1 MTRRDNNSY
10 INIFPLNN
18 HHKINKPPEGVYLLK
33 KTGLRY
39 SSLFIIL
46 TLIFIQTG
54 CGSKK
59 EEKTNGTEKIAQH
72 MVNATMSDPKTF
84 NLVVSNESSTS
95 TVVGSLFE
103 GLLRLDPKTLQPEP
117 MIASSWEVSGDG
129 KTWIFHIREGV
140 KWSDGTA
147 LTAKDVLFT
156 FNVIYDEKVP
166 TSLRDI
172 LAINGKPLK
181 VEKIDDMTVRF
192 ILPKPFAP
200 FLNSLMTVDILPE
213 HILGMALKEGR
224 FADTWGIDTAPETLI
239 GSGPYIMTKYVPAQ
253 FVKYKRNPHYWRK
266 DEEGKQLPYLEEQT
280 LLIVQDQNALYLKF
294 TAGETD
300 SHSPRPEEVETLK
313 GEAQKLGINIKQL
326 GLNTG
331 SPFVT
336 FNRNPRHFVQDGK
349 KDPKLT
355 WFTDKNFLMAISHA
369 IDRDT
374 IIANTMHGLGKAAVA
389 TISEEVKT
397 FHNADLKGYNY
408 DLEKAAALLK
418 DGGYNKDTNGLLHDS
433 KGNAIEFSLNTNAG
447 NLLREQICS
456 ILKEDWE
463 KLGMKI
469 NYRPLEFNG
478 LVEKL
483 MSNFQWD
490 AILISL
496 TGGIEPHNGAN
507 VARSSGNLH
516 FWNPRQEEPATT
528 WEAEIDKL
536 IEEGASEMDIEK
548 RKLVYKRIQA
558 IYHEEL
564 PMILTVRQ
572 YVFDAYKNRLKNY
585 DPTTWGLY
593 KPERIIIEN

>member
-1 MTRRDNNSY
+1 MYRRK
-10 INIFPLNN
+10 ITLLTMAGLAFIFTACDSGSA
-18 HHKINKPPEGVYLLK
+18 KKAASEKKP
-33 KTGLRY
+33 
-39 SSLFIIL
+39 
-46 TLIFIQTG
+46 
-54 CGSKK
+54 
-59 EEKTNGTEKIAQH
+59 AQH

-84 NLVVSNESSTS
+84 NLVVSNETSTS

-117 MIASSWEVSGDG
+117 MLASSWEVSEDG
-129 KTWIFHIREGV
+129 KTWIFRLREGV
-140 KWSDGTA
+140 RWSDGTP
-147 LTAKDVLFT
+147 LQAKDILFT
-156 FNVIYDEKVP
+156 FKVIYDEKVP

-172 LAINGKPLK
+172 LAINGEPLR
-181 VEKIDDMTVRF
+181 VEKVDDMTVRF
-192 ILPKPFAP
+192 ILPKSFAP
-200 FLNSLMTVDILPE
+200 FLNSLMAVDILPE
-213 HILGMALKEGR
+213 HILGKALKEGR
-224 FADTWGIDTAPETLI
+224 FADTWGIDTAPEELI
-239 GSGPYIMTKYVPAQ
+239 GTGPYIMTKYVPAQ
-253 FVKYKRNPHYWRK
+253 YVKYRRNPHYWRK

-300 SHSPRPEEVETLK
+300 THSPRPEEVETLK
-313 GEAQKLGINIKQL
+313 GESHKLDITIKQL

-336 FNRNPRHFVQDGK
+336 FNRNPRYLIREGK
-349 KDPKLT
+349 KDPKLD
-355 WFTDKNFLMAISHA
+355 WFTDKYFLRAISHA
-369 IDRDT
+369 VDKET

-397 FHNADLKGYNY
+397 FHNAELRGYDY
-408 DLEKAAALLK
+408 DLERAETLLK
-418 DGGYNKDTNGLLHDS
+418 EGGYVKGADGILRDAR
-433 KGNAIEFSLNTNAG
+433 GNAIEFSLHTNAG

-463 KLGMKI
+463 KLGMKV
-469 NYRPLEFNG
+469 NYRPLEFNA

-490 AILISL
+490 AILIGL

-507 VARSSGNLH
+507 VDRSSGNLH
-516 FWNPRQEEPATT
+516 FWNPRQKKPATA
-528 WEAEIDKL
+528 WEAEIDRL
-536 IEEGASEMDIEK
+536 IEEGASEMDLEK
-548 RKLVYKRIQA
+548 RKLAYRRIQA

-593 KPERIIIEN
+593 KPERIMIGH